1 MLNSS
6 MHVERRMLLT
16 DETLYTAALRAL
28 VRRAHSV
35 HEMHVYLE
43 RRTDDAASA
52 KRVLSRLRQEKL
64 IDDGRYALE
73 FARARVN
80 VRRQG
85 CHRIARE
92 LRQRGVPDQH
102 IEEAVAQVF
111 AETDEAVLVRKVIER
126 RLRSARATDER
137 RTRKSPEGEHQKKL
151 DEGLD
156 TFAAKAAARKL
167 ADKKLASLYRALLR
181 AGFDAAVIR
190 REVSNATRD
199 AAVAMPELPA
209 GDFPDD
215 AI

>member
-6 MHVERRMLLT
+6 MHVERRMLST
-16 DETLYTAALRAL
+16 DEALYTAALRAL

-35 HEMHVYLE
+35 REMRVYLE
-43 RRTDDAASA
+43 RRTEDAAAA
-52 KRVLSRLRQEKL
+52 KRVLARLRQEKM
-64 IDDGRYALE
+64 IDDTRYALD

-85 CHRIARE
+85 RHRIARE

-111 AETDEAVLVRKVIER
+111 AETDEAVLVRKVIDR

-137 RTRKSPEGEHQKKL
+137 RSRKSPEGEPGKTL
-151 DEGLD
+151 AGLD
-156 TFAAKAAARKL
+156 TLAAKAAARKL

-199 AAVAMPELPA
+199 AAMAAPELPP
-209 GDFPDD
+209 GDLADED
-215 AI
+215 I

>member
-6 MHVERRMLLT
+6 MHVERRMLST
-16 DETLYTAALRAL
+16 DEALYTAALRAL

-35 HEMHVYLE
+35 HEMRVYLE
-43 RRTDDAASA
+43 RRTEDAAAA
-52 KRVLSRLRQEKL
+52 KRVLARLRQEKM
-64 IDDGRYALE
+64 IDDTRYALD

-85 CHRIARE
+85 RHRIARE

-111 AETDEAVLVRKVIER
+111 AETDEAVLVRKVIDR

-137 RTRKSPEGEHQKKL
+137 RSRKSPEGEPGKAL
-151 DEGLD
+151 DAGLD
-156 TFAAKAAARKL
+156 TLAAKAAARKL

-199 AAVAMPELPA
+199 AAMAAPELPP
-209 GDFPDD
+209 GDLADEE
-215 AI
+215 I